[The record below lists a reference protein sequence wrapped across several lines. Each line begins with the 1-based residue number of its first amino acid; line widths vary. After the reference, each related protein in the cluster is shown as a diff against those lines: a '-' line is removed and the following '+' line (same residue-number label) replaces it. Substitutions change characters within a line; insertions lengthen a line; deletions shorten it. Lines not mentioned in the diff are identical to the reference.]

1 MLYLPS
7 TGMARLLKQ
16 TSMTEEQWEYVKAIS
31 QSGETLL
38 NIVNDILD
46 VSKIGIVCQSC
57 HYLVHLFTFHY
68 RKKCFATGAC
78 TF

>member
-1 MLYLPS
+1 MNGVL
-7 TGMARLLKQ
+7 GMARLLKQ

-46 VSKIGIVCQSC
+46 VSKIGKKKKKKSEEKEE
-57 HYLVHLFTFHY
+57 
-68 RKKCFATGAC
+68 RKKLIIN
-78 TF
+78 